1 MQWASRVAEA
11 ESWIR
16 PCDGQSCA
24 YPAVFSGT
32 GGADLADR
40 MKQALMAGGFSPDV
54 LGVPKDDGLIVGQE
68 DRTKEHQ
75 DMDPSDFV

>member
-1 MQWASRVAEA
+1 MGNLVH
-11 ESWIR
+11 IR
-16 PCDGQSCA
+16 PCSQA
-24 YPAVFSGT
+24 Q